1 MSCGQQLVQ
10 EAEPTEDRW
19 RRGTPQHKSDRFL
32 VTQPPLRRHRIW
44 PRYGADECSK
54 QFSTSVVLE
63 GESKAKPRLCWIA
76 TESRIR
82 TDGEAEGHS
91 GERTRVRQWAE
102 KSFFP
107 CEDGP
112 ATTINSAVR
121 CVQGNRKAIY
131 DSVEHSRAEG
141 HIRSRIQSWHPD
153 RQDVARDWR
162 FARADC

>member
-1 MSCGQQLVQ
+1 MFSGQQLVQ

-19 RRGTPQHKSDRFL
+19 RRGTLQHQSDRFM
-32 VTQPPLRRHRIW
+32 VIEPSLRDYGIWTRHGI
-44 PRYGADECSK
+44 DERSK

-63 GESKAKPRLCWIA
+63 GESKAKPRICWIA

-82 TDGEAEGHS
+82 TDGEAEGHN

-121 CVQGNRKAIY
+121 CVEGNRKAIY

-141 HIRSRIQSWHPD
+141 D
-153 RQDVARDWR
+153 LTG
-162 FARADC
+162 